1 MHAMMLAGWR
11 LSKMLI
17 LGGTCLLSSCGCL
30 DVFCA
35 ECLRALRAGVFVRA
49 CPVSAGVCGYLGSIV
64 LL

>member
-1 MHAMMLAGWR
+1 MHAVMPAGWR

-17 LGGTCLLSSCGCL
+17 LGGTCLLSCGCL

-35 ECLRALRAGVFVRA
+35 ECLRALRAGVFARA
-49 CPVSAGVCGYLGSIV
+49 CPVSAGVCGYLGSSV